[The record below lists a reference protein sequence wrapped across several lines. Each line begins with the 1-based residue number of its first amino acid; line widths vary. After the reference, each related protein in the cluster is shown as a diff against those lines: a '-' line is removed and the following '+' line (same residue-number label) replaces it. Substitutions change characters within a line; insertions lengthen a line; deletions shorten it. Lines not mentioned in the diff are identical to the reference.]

1 LLYPAELRNL
11 LKLNCLS
18 IKIKKATKMDGFF
31 GMDRR
36 LFGLPTLLIKT
47 FIKPKSDLVI
57 ELASLF

>member
-1 LLYPAELRNL
+1 
-11 LKLNCLS
+11 
-18 IKIKKATKMDGFF
+18 MDGFF